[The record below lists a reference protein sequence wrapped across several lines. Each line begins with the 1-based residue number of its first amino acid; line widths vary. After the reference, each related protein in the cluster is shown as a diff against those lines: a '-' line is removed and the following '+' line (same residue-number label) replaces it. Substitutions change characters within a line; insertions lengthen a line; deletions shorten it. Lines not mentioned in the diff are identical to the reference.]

1 MIEILRNTHCFSKL
15 DEAALHVLAKLF
27 KSKTYKKGEHIY
39 TEGKIG
45 DRLFIIES
53 GDVAVLKKMEDGDP
67 VEVHVLCKGDIAGEM
82 GLFGNKVR
90 SASLQARNDCK
101 VWELG
106 YDVFDELLEQYGSIA
121 KGLLSYICSH
131 LVRETSIVAKL
142 MAMDTERSLR
152 IAFFHATS
160 YRNTLYLQR
169 NKYNYSMHFF
179 SLRLTLETVTLAAG
193 FRVVVVSANDTLNKA
208 VIDELHVLG
217 VELVALRCTGFNN
230 VDLVACEQ
238 NGISVVRVPDYSPYA
253 IAEHAVALMMALNR
267 KTHRANN
274 RVREGNFSLDGLLG
288 FDMHGRTA
296 GVIGAGKIGSCL
308 LNILHGFGCRLLVH
322 TRTPR
327 QDLVDR
333 LGVRYVE
340 LDKLFAE
347 SDVISLH
354 APLTPET
361 KYLINSKTVSKMK
374 QGVMFIN
381 TSRGGL
387 VDTMA
392 LINGLKSGRIGYAG
406 LDVYEEEGEYFFED
420 FSNRVLLDDMLARLM
435 TFNNVIVTSHQG
447 SLTDIA
453 QGNIVDATL
462 ENIHEFE
469 IGKRFS
475 MLTNAVIARA

>member
-1 MIEILRNTHCFSKL
+1 
-15 DEAALHVLAKLF
+15 
-27 KSKTYKKGEHIY
+27 
-39 TEGKIG
+39 
-45 DRLFIIES
+45 
-53 GDVAVLKKMEDGDP
+53 
-67 VEVHVLCKGDIAGEM
+67 
-82 GLFGNKVR
+82 
-90 SASLQARNDCK
+90 
-101 VWELG
+101 
-106 YDVFDELLEQYGSIA
+106 
-121 KGLLSYICSH
+121 
-131 LVRETSIVAKL
+131 
-142 MAMDTERSLR
+142 
-152 IAFFHATS
+152 
-160 YRNTLYLQR
+160 
-169 NKYNYSMHFF
+169 
-179 SLRLTLETVTLAAG
+179 
-193 FRVVVVSANDTLNKA
+193 
-208 VIDELHVLG
+208 
-217 VELVALRCTGFNN
+217 
-230 VDLVACEQ
+230 VACEQ

-253 IAEHAVALMMALNR
+253 IAEHAVALMMVLNR
-267 KTHRANN
+267 KIHRANN

-340 LDKLFAE
+340 LDELFAE